1 MSTLQAKLKVKKKID
16 KPDLK
21 QVGDKDHQK
30 IVDLVRGRT
39 MEMSFTVHGL
49 PKSRRIS
56 GKLADQ
62 VAASVKGKRKG
73 VRSSWSMFTSEHPAV
88 KELNA
93 AIRDLDQLRDT
104 WTIVKSAEV
113 KTGEGDKVTIEGGK
127 RLIWDK
133 DVEDFYNL
141 FVQKAKHIDKAVE
154 KLQYAM
160 DNSTLDADDGVIKSV
175 KDMDRENAGD
185 AWDESVYPKDLT
197 LVVGVAKDRNQ
208 DGTPVLAEYGN
219 PMYVIKFEEYHV
231 SEKLPQLLRER
242 AVQRIDQG
250 LSGTIET
257 AMSYAV
263 TELTDAML
271 TFMDELSNRMKVY
284 PLVKGKYGHLYE
296 AEVIKTVTD
305 EDDNKVPTGQVR
317 VLLRYKEGEGTAEQ
331 KVTKWFGPM
340 KKADFATEFKPQT
353 TGEKKKIYPTVIEG
367 IIDQLQSFK
376 DKKAKM
382 LGTYGEN
389 MVASFEPLLAILT
402 KAKEGNPWCKND
414 QAAVKLASVLKS
426 DAEVKEI
433 VAKAVADTVELLE
446 EQVVSVKETH
456 KRRSIKASLIG
467 KL

>member
-1 MSTLQAKLKVKKKID
+1 MKGKKKID
-16 KPDLK
+16 PPALK
-21 QVGDKDHQK
+21 AVDDKEHQK

-88 KELNA
+88 RELNA

-133 DVEDFYNL
+133 DVEDFYAL
-141 FVQKAKHIDKAVE
+141 FVAKAKHIDKAVE
-154 KLQYAM
+154 KLQHAM
-160 DNSTLDADDGVIKSV
+160 DNSTLDADDAVVKSV

-197 LVVGVAKDRNQ
+197 LVVGVAKDRNS
-208 DGTPVLAEYGN
+208 DGSPVLGNDGN
-219 PMYVIKFEEYHV
+219 PLYVIKFEEYHV
-231 SEKLPQLLRER
+231 SEKLPALLRER

-284 PLVKGKYGHLYE
+284 PSTKGKYGHLYE

-305 EDDNKVPTGQVR
+305 EDGKVPPGQVK
-317 VLLRYKEGEGTAEQ
+317 VLLRYKEGEGDAGQ
-331 KVTKWFGPM
+331 KVTKWYGPM
-340 KKADFATEFKPQT
+340 KTAEFATEFKPQT

-367 IIDQLQSFK
+367 IITQLQSFK

-426 DAEVKEI
+426 DPEVKEI

-446 EQVVSVKETH
+446 EQVVTVKEVH
-456 KRRSIKASLIG
+456 RRRTIKTSLIG